1 MALQAEWAAVL
12 AGVLGLLVGSFLN
25 VVIHRVPLM
34 LQHSWR
40 RDSAAFLQEQGVAL
54 PEDALPATAQ
64 RLNLWA
70 PRSRCPSCGH
80 GITAWENIPVI
91 SYLLLRGR
99 CRGCHTRISLRYPLV
114 EIACALLFAYC
125 GHRWG
130 VSWQALA
137 WAGFSATLLALV
149 CIDWDTTLLPDNMT
163 LPLLWAGL
171 LLSWLGVTATPLR
184 EAVLGAIAGYLSLWS
199 VYIVF
204 KLATGKEGMGH
215 GDFKLLAAIG
225 AWLGAGAILPVVLMS
240 SVIGAIVGIALKLG
254 HGLREG
260 GYMPYGPFLGGAGLV
275 VMALG
280 PQTLQQWLERLLTG
294 G

>member
-1 MALQAEWAAVL
+1 MAMQAEWAAVL

-54 PEDALPATAQ
+54 PEDALPAAAQ

-91 SYLLLRGR
+91 SYLLLRGQ
-99 CRGCHTRISLRYPLV
+99 CRSCHTHISLRYPLV

-125 GHRWG
+125 GYRWG

-240 SVIGAIVGIALKLG
+240 SVIGAIVGIALKLC

-280 PQTLQQWLERLLTG
+280 PQTLQHWLDRLLTG